1 MSSSRA
7 RADAAAARAASRE
20 EEGVRSGQSKGK
32 QLDPKEWASR
42 EGLRP
47 VDKKLYEASQKG
59 DLEEAE
65 RLIKS
70 GANVFAQDGFRQT
83 ALHYAAWKGQLA
95 VARLLAAKMCERHGV
110 DIQDK
115 YLESPLYFAAACGHP
130 EVCELLVES
139 GANVNMKDKGEAR
152 ALEIF
157 ASRQRARSR
166 APVYPPPRPPRL
178 YPMPSALRKQDPTRL
193 CEAAQA
199 EGVHR
204 VPAAVDGGR
213 GEEDA
218 SQTMPRGGG

>member
-1 MSSSRA
+1 MSRA

-20 EEGVRSGQSKGK
+20 EDGVRSGQSKGK
-32 QLDPKEWASR
+32 KLDPKEWASR

-59 DLEEAE
+59 DVEEAE

-95 VARLLAAKMCERHGV
+95 VARLLAATMCERHGV

-130 EVCELLVES
+130 EVCALLVES

-152 ALEIF
+152 AAGTV
-157 ASRQRARSR
+157 ASARALALPIRR
-166 APVYPPPRPPRL
+166 HVL
-178 YPMPSALRKQDPTRL
+178 LVFIPMPSPPRKQDATRL

-218 SQTMPRGGG
+218 SQTMPGGGG

>member
-152 ALEIF
+152 AVGVF
-157 ASRQRARSR
+157 RVASARALARSR
-166 APVYPPPRPPRL
+166 ISAAASSSSLSDAVPPQGTRPHSTMR
-178 YPMPSALRKQDPTRL
+178 SSTSRR
-193 CEAAQA
+193 
-199 EGVHR
+199 R
-204 VPAAVDGGR
+204 
-213 GEEDA
+213 A
-218 SQTMPRGGG
+218 SRTCSR